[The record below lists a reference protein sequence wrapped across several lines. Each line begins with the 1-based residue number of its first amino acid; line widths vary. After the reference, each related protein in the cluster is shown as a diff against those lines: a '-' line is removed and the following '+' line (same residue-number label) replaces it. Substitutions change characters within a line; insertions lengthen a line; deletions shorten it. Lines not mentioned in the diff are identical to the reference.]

1 MGIQETMVRSCVQT
15 AVYWGTPVKD
25 GYGGFTFASP
35 VEIPCRWEDRIGQ
48 FTSRG
53 GEQIYTKA
61 TIYVLQDLDDSGY
74 LFLGTL
80 ADISGEDDAGA
91 PKDIVNAFE
100 IKRFDKLPALMDTTK
115 FVRKAYL

>member
-1 MGIQETMVRSCVQT
+1 MTRSCTQT

-25 GYGGFTFASP
+25 GYGGFTFDDP

-48 FTSRG
+48 FTSNK
-53 GEQIYTKA
+53 GEQVYTKA
-61 TIYVLQDLDDSGY
+61 TVYVLQDLEEDCW

-80 ADISGEDDAGA
+80 ADLSDEDDTSQ
-91 PKDIVNAFE
+91 PKTVTDAFE
-100 IKRFDKLPALMDTTK
+100 IKRFDKLPAMGSQTE

>member
-1 MGIQETMVRSCVQT
+1 MSVYETLVRSCVQT

-35 VEIPCRWEDRIGQ
+35 VEIACRWEDRIGQ
-48 FTSRG
+48 FTSNK
-53 GEQIYTKA
+53 GEQIYSKA
-61 TIYVLQDLDDSGY
+61 TVYVLQDLEEDGW

-80 ADISGEDDAGA
+80 ADITGEADIGA
-91 PKDIVNAFE
+91 PKEIDNAYE
-100 IKRFDKLPALMDTTK
+100 IKRFDKLPIFASETE